1 MAFPPAGDAA
11 LQALAHVATMA
22 TAQSQVPIVLVPQHD
37 AAFGWEAGAI
47 HPMQALETQYQ
58 SIVRDAERLGN
69 DPIEKRAFESA
80 ALAGFYF
87 FQAGPP
93 RLLGAERD
101 RPYRGQRFPLPTD
114 ALRHARAELNAAK
127 DMYNAGIPAPLLT
140 TRVADARAAAWRVC
154 EPFLPPANPEQVNA
168 PSINQASAL
177 IQAAGAA
184 PAVLTNIGNALTLLE
199 RAVAGDASVQMFY
212 VIEPFYLSRLL
223 VAYRVRSNTPVTE
236 DEVVRASSALT
247 GILNA
252 QAWLSAWL
260 ERAMIDL
267 EFAISEV
274 DPNQHTRFFLKGGRA
289 LAYLFGQPQNARN
302 DWDTQILIDPNLA
315 PGDWYA
321 LYRDVSNQVLLTLVR
336 MKDEFY
342 SILSANAAAL
352 QALPVPPPAPPDPF
366 ADDAPE
372 PPWDNIDE
380 APDVPPSYEN
390 AFTRACKAELIDIG
404 MPRRDTIELREQWA
418 QLHNNIIRPT
428 LGMPIPGYAYYV
440 DEYVTMIREFFADE
454 SRSPGKARKRIE
466 RLAELLDRDEAAVVI
481 VHAMQSI
488 PLTIWN
494 VVAPVLTAFVAQQLP
509 PAQEALRYALIVLL
523 DEFAIAYE
531 MRSDPGLAQ
540 EFAAFFA
547 GWMPNQEVVADYPPN
562 FRFTLPVNAA
572 PMADAIGF
580 GQWMSDRLQANF
592 AGRAALI
599 AAHRDAVEAL
609 IRTVYDDSV
618 FNQQSEYDVQLAI
631 GGSLGARLH
640 AEYQNAA
647 NAQLEQVATVSIG
660 LYFEGAHIDA
670 ATAMELVAPL
680 VRNYIA
686 AQPAPALF
694 YLDETMAGTLR
705 IFWAD
710 PQRIEPFGAYHPLA
724 IEIVAKRVRER
735 PLLSFIWGLP
745 VLGLRDLIVEYQTR
759 AAHIVEY
766 SRRKELRNTAAAL
779 TEMLMTARA

>member
-22 TAQSQVPIVLVPQHD
+22 TAQAQVPIVLVPQHD
-37 AAFGWEAGAI
+37 AAFGWGAAAV

-69 DPIEKRAFESA
+69 NPIERRAFEST

-87 FQAGPP
+87 FEAGPP
-93 RLLGAERD
+93 RLLGVERD
-101 RPYRGQRFPLPTD
+101 RPYRDQRYPLPTD
-114 ALRHARAELNAAK
+114 ALRHAMAELRAAK
-127 DMYNAGIPAPLLT
+127 DMYNAGLPAALLA
-140 TRVADARAAAWRVC
+140 TRIADARAAAWRVC
-154 EPFLPPANPEQVNA
+154 QLFLPPANPEAVNA

-177 IQAAGAA
+177 INAAGTA
-184 PAVLTNIGNALTLLE
+184 PAVLTNLGNAMTLLE
-199 RAVAGDASVQMFY
+199 KAVAGDASVQMFY

-236 DEVVRASSALT
+236 DDVVAASSALT
-247 GILNA
+247 GILNS
-252 QAWLSAWL
+252 QAWLTAWL
-260 ERAMIDL
+260 EHAMHDL
-267 EFAISEV
+267 EFAISQV
-274 DPNQHTRFFLKGGRA
+274 DPNHHTRFFLKGGRA
-289 LAYLFGQPQNARN
+289 LAYLFGQPQTGRN
-302 DWDTQILIDPNLA
+302 DWDTQVLIDPNLP

-321 LYRDVSNQVLLTLVR
+321 LYRDVSNMILLTLVR

-342 SILSANAAAL
+342 SVLSADAAAL

-372 PPWDNIDE
+372 PPWDNVDE

-418 QLHNNIIRPT
+418 QLHNDIIRPT

-440 DEYVTMIREFFADE
+440 DEYIMMIREFFAGQ
-454 SRSPGKARKRIE
+454 SPAPTKARKRIE

-494 VVAPVLTAFVAQQLP
+494 VVAPALTLFVAQQVP
-509 PAQEALRYALIVLL
+509 PAQEPLRYALIVLL
-523 DEFAIAYE
+523 DQFAIAYE
-531 MRSDPGLAQ
+531 MHNDPGLAQ

-547 GWMPNQEVVADYPPN
+547 EWMPNEEVLADYPPN
-562 FRFTLPVNAA
+562 FRFTLTVNAE

-580 GQWMSDRLQANF
+580 GQWMSDRLQVNF

-599 AAHRDAVEAL
+599 AAHRDAIEAL
-609 IRTVYDDSV
+609 IRTVYDASV
-618 FNQQSEYDVQLAI
+618 FNQQSEYDVQFAI

-640 AEYQNAA
+640 AEYQNVA
-647 NAQLEQVATVSIG
+647 NAQLEQVAAVSIG

-670 ATAMELVAPL
+670 PTAIELVAQL
-680 VRNYIA
+680 VRDYIA
-686 AQPAPALF
+686 AQPVPLF
-694 YLDETMAGTLR
+694 YLDETVPGTLR
-705 IFWAD
+705 IFWAE
-710 PQRIEPFGAYHPLA
+710 PQTIEPFGPYHPLA
-724 IEIVAKRVRER
+724 IEIVSKRVRER
-735 PLLSFIWGLP
+735 PQ
-745 VLGLRDLIVEYQTR
+745 LIKDTKK
-759 AAHIVEY
+759 A
-766 SRRKELRNTAAAL
+766 S
-779 TEMLMTARA
+779 

>member
-22 TAQSQVPIVLVPQHD
+22 TAQAQVPIVLVPQHD

-69 DPIEKRAFESA
+69 DPVEKRAFEST
-80 ALAGFYF
+80 ALSGFYF
-87 FQAGPP
+87 FEAGPP
-93 RLLGAERD
+93 RLLGVERD

-114 ALRHARAELNAAK
+114 ALRHAAAELRAAK
-127 DMYNAGIPAPLLT
+127 DMYNAGVPAA
-140 TRVADARAAAWRVC
+140 TRIADARAAAWRVC
-154 EPFLPPANPEQVNA
+154 QLFLPPANPEPVNA

-177 IQAAGAA
+177 IQAVGPA
-184 PAVLTNIGNALTLLE
+184 PVVMKNIDNALTLLDH
-199 RAVAGDASVQMFY
+199 AVAGDASVQMFY

-236 DEVVRASSALT
+236 EEVTTASAALT

-252 QAWLSAWL
+252 QAWLTAWL
-260 ERAMIDL
+260 EHAMIDL
-267 EFAISEV
+267 ELAIAEV

-302 DWDTQILIDPNLA
+302 DWDTQILIDPNLP

-366 ADDAPE
+366 ADGPE
-372 PPWDNIDE
+372 PAWDNIDQ
-380 APDVPPSYEN
+380 APDIPPSYEN

-418 QLHNNIIRPT
+418 QLHNDIIRPT

-440 DEYVTMIREFFADE
+440 DEYIMMIREFFAGE
-454 SRSPGKARKRIE
+454 SRAPSKARKRIE
-466 RLAELLDRDEAAVVI
+466 RLAELLDRDEVAVVI

-494 VVAPVLTAFVAQQLP
+494 VVAPVLTAFVATQPP

-523 DEFAIAYE
+523 DQFAIAYE
-531 MRSDPGLAQ
+531 MRNDPGLAQ

-547 GWMPNQEVVADYPPN
+547 EWLPNEEVLADYPPN
-562 FRFTLPVNAA
+562 FRFTLPVNAES
-572 PMADAIGF
+572 MADAIGF
-580 GQWMSDRLQANF
+580 GQWMSDRLQVNF

-599 AAHRDAVEAL
+599 AAHRADIEAL
-609 IRTVYDDSV
+609 IRTIYDASV
-618 FNQQSEYDVQLAI
+618 FNQQSEYDVQFAI
-631 GGSLGARLH
+631 GGSLAAKLH
-640 AEYQNAA
+640 GEYQNAP
-647 NAQLEQVATVSIG
+647 NAQLEQVSTVTIG
-660 LYFEGAHIDA
+660 IYFEGAHINA
-670 ATAMELVAPL
+670 PTAIELVAQL
-680 VRNYIA
+680 VRDYIA
-686 AQPAPALF
+686 QQPAPLF
-694 YLDETMAGTLR
+694 YLDETVPGTLR

-710 PQRIEPFGAYHPLA
+710 PQTIEPFGPYHPLA
-724 IEIVAKRVRER
+724 IEIIAKRVRER

-766 SRRKELRNTAAAL
+766 TRRRELRATAAAL
-779 TEMLMTARA
+779 TEMLMTARV

>member
-1 MAFPPAGDAA
+1 MAFPPANDAA

-22 TAQSQVPIVLVPQHD
+22 TAQAQVPIVLVPQHD
-37 AAFGWEAGAI
+37 AAFGWEAAAV

-58 SIVRDAERLGN
+58 SIVRNAERLGN
-69 DPIEKRAFESA
+69 DPVERRLFEST
-80 ALAGFYF
+80 ALAEFYF
-87 FQAGPP
+87 FDAGAP
-93 RLLGAERD
+93 RLLGVERD

-114 ALRHARAELNAAK
+114 ALRHARAELRAAK
-127 DMYNAGIPAPLLT
+127 DMYNAGVPAPLLA
-140 TRVADARAAAWRVC
+140 TRIADARAAAWRVC
-154 EPFLPPANPEQVNA
+154 QLFLPPANPEPVNA
-168 PSINQASAL
+168 PSINQASQL
-177 IQAAGAA
+177 IQAAGPA
-184 PAVLTNIGNALTLLE
+184 PVVITNLGNALTLLDH
-199 RAVAGDASVQMFY
+199 AVAGDASVQMFY

-223 VAYRVRSNTPVTE
+223 VAYRVRSSTPVTE
-236 DEVVRASSALT
+236 EEVTTASAALT

-252 QAWLSAWL
+252 QAWLAAWL
-260 ERAMIDL
+260 EHAMIDL
-267 EFAISEV
+267 ELAIAEV

-302 DWDTQILIDPNLA
+302 DWDTQILIDPNLP

-321 LYRDVSNQVLLTLVR
+321 LYRDVSNQILLTLVR

-366 ADDAPE
+366 ADGPE
-372 PPWDNIDE
+372 PDWDNIDQ
-380 APDVPPSYEN
+380 APDIPPSYEN

-418 QLHNNIIRPT
+418 QLHNDIIRPT

-440 DEYVTMIREFFADE
+440 DEYITMIREFFAGE
-454 SRSPGKARKRIE
+454 SRAPSKARKRIE

-488 PLTIWN
+488 PLTIWT
-494 VVAPVLTAFVAQQLP
+494 VVAPVLTAFVATQPP

-523 DEFAIAYE
+523 DQFAIAYE
-531 MRSDPGLAQ
+531 MRNDPGLAQ

-547 GWMPNQEVVADYPPN
+547 EWLPNEEVLADYPPN
-562 FRFTLPVNAA
+562 FRFTLPVNAES
-572 PMADAIGF
+572 MADAIGF
-580 GQWMSDRLQANF
+580 GQWVSDRLQVNF

-599 AAHRDAVEAL
+599 AAHRDDIEAL
-609 IRTVYDDSV
+609 IRAIYDASV
-618 FNQQSEYDVQLAI
+618 FNQQSEYDVQFAI
-631 GGSLGARLH
+631 GGSLAAKLH
-640 AEYQNAA
+640 GEYENAPNAA
-647 NAQLEQVATVSIG
+647 LEQVSTVTIG
-660 LYFEGAHIDA
+660 IYFEGAQINA
-670 ATAMELVAPL
+670 ATAIELVAQL
-680 VRNYIA
+680 VRDYIA
-686 AQPAPALF
+686 QQPAPLF
-694 YLDETMAGTLR
+694 YLDETVPGTLR

-710 PQRIEPFGAYHPLA
+710 PQTIEPFGPYHPLA

-766 SRRKELRNTAAAL
+766 TRRRELRATAAAL
-779 TEMLMTARA
+779 TEMLMTARS

>member
-22 TAQSQVPIVLVPQHD
+22 TAQAQVPIVLVPQHD

-69 DPIEKRAFESA
+69 NPIERRAFEST

-87 FQAGPP
+87 FEAGPP
-93 RLLGAERD
+93 RLLGVERD
-101 RPYRGQRFPLPTD
+101 RPYRDQRYPLPTD
-114 ALRHARAELNAAK
+114 ALRHAMAELRAAK
-127 DMYNAGIPAPLLT
+127 DMYNAGLPAALLA
-140 TRVADARAAAWRVC
+140 TRIADARAAVWRVC
-154 EPFLPPANPEQVNA
+154 QLFLPPANPEAVNA

-177 IQAAGAA
+177 INAAGTA
-184 PAVLTNIGNALTLLE
+184 PVVLTNLGNAMTLLE
-199 RAVAGDASVQMFY
+199 KAVAGDASVQMFY

-372 PPWDNIDE
+372 PPWDNVDE

-390 AFTRACKAELIDIG
+390 AFTRACKAELIDVG

-440 DEYVTMIREFFADE
+440 DEYITMIREFFAGE
-454 SRSPGKARKRIE
+454 SRAPSKARKRIE

-547 GWMPNQEVVADYPPN
+547 EWMPNEEVLADYPPN

-580 GQWMSDRLQANF
+580 GQWMSDRLLVNF

-599 AAHRDAVEAL
+599 AAHRDAIEAL
-609 IRTVYDDSV
+609 IRTVYDASV
-618 FNQQSEYDVQLAI
+618 FNQQSEYDVQFAI

-640 AEYQNAA
+640 AEYQNVA

-670 ATAMELVAPL
+670 QTAIELVAQL
-680 VRNYIA
+680 VRDYIA
-686 AQPAPALF
+686 AQPVPLF
-694 YLDETMAGTLR
+694 YLDETVPGTLR

-710 PQRIEPFGAYHPLA
+710 PQTIEPFGPYHPLA

-735 PLLSFIWGLP
+735 PQLSFIWGLP

-766 SRRKELRNTAAAL
+766 TRRKELRLTAAAL
-779 TEMLMTARA
+779 TEMLMTARV

>member
-87 FQAGPP
+87 FQAGSP
-93 RLLGAERD
+93 RLLGVERD
-101 RPYRGQRFPLPTD
+101 RPYRGQRFPLPSD

-127 DMYNAGIPAPLLT
+127 DMYNAGIPAPLLA

-154 EPFLPPANPEQVNA
+154 ELFLPPANPEQVNA

-177 IQAAGAA
+177 IQAAGTA

-236 DEVVRASSALT
+236 DEVVLASSALT

-372 PPWDNIDE
+372 PPWDNVDE

-390 AFTRACKAELIDIG
+390 AFTRACKAELIDVG

-440 DEYVTMIREFFADE
+440 DEYVTMIREFFARE
-454 SRSPGKARKRIE
+454 SRATSKARKRIE

-523 DEFAIAYE
+523 DEFAVAYE

-547 GWMPNQEVVADYPPN
+547 EWMPNEEVLADYPPN

-640 AEYQNAA
+640 AEYQDAV

-660 LYFEGAHIDA
+660 LYFEGAHINA
-670 ATAMELVAPL
+670 ATAVELVAPL

-686 AQPAPALF
+686 AQPAPLF
-694 YLDETMAGTLR
+694 YLDETVPGTLR

-710 PQRIEPFGAYHPLA
+710 PQTIEPFGPYHPLA
-724 IEIVAKRVRER
+724 IELVAKRVRER

-745 VLGLRDLIVEYQTR
+745 VLGLRDLIVEYQSR

-766 SRRKELRNTAAAL
+766 ARRRELRHTAAAL

>member
-1 MAFPPAGDAA
+1 MPFPPAGDAA

-22 TAQSQVPIVLVPQHD
+22 TAQTQVPIVLVPQHD

-47 HPMQALETQYQ
+47 HPMQALETHYQ

-69 DPIEKRAFESA
+69 DPIEKRVFESA

-87 FQAGPP
+87 FEAGSP
-93 RLLGAERD
+93 RLLGVERD
-101 RPYRGQRFPLPTD
+101 RPYRGQRFPLPAD
-114 ALRHARAELNAAK
+114 ALRHATAELRAAK
-127 DMYNAGIPAPLLT
+127 DMYNAGLPAALLA

-154 EPFLPPANPEQVNA
+154 QLFLPPANPEAVNA

-177 IQAAGAA
+177 INAAGTA
-184 PAVLTNIGNALTLLE
+184 PVVLTNLGNAMTLLD

-223 VAYRVRSNTPVTE
+223 VAYRVRSNTPVPE
-236 DEVVRASSALT
+236 DDVAAASGALT

-252 QAWLSAWL
+252 QPWLVAWL
-260 ERAMIDL
+260 EHAIIDL
-267 EFAISEV
+267 ELAIAEV
-274 DPNQHTRFFLKGGRA
+274 DPNNHTRFFLKGGRA
-289 LAYLFGQPQNARN
+289 LAYLFGQPLTGRN
-302 DWDTQILIDPNLA
+302 DWDTQILIDPDLPPA
-315 PGDWYA
+315 DWYA
-321 LYRDVSNQVLLTLVR
+321 LYRDVSNQVLITLVR

-342 SILSANAAAL
+342 SVLSANAAAL

-380 APDVPPSYEN
+380 APDVPPSYQN

-404 MPRRDTIELREQWA
+404 MPRRDTIELREQWT

-428 LGMPIPGYAYYV
+428 SGMPIPGYAYYV
-440 DEYVTMIREFFADE
+440 DEYITMIREFFAGQ
-454 SRSPGKARKRIE
+454 SPAPGKARKRIE
-466 RLAELLDRDEAAVVI
+466 RLAELLDCDQAAVVI

-488 PLTIWN
+488 PLSIWT
-494 VVAPVLTAFVAQQLP
+494 VVAPVLTAFVAQQVP
-509 PAQEALRYALIVLL
+509 PAREPLRYALIVLL
-523 DEFAIAYE
+523 DQLATAYE
-531 MRSDPGLAQ
+531 MRNDPGLAQ

-547 GWMPNQEVVADYPPN
+547 EWMPNEEVLADYPPN
-562 FRFTLPVNAA
+562 FRFTLTTNAEA
-572 PMADAIGF
+572 MADAIGF
-580 GQWMSDRLQANF
+580 GQWMSDRLHANF
-592 AGRAALI
+592 TGRAALI
-599 AAHRDAVEAL
+599 AAHRDAIEAL
-609 IRTVYDDSV
+609 IRTVYDASV

-647 NAQLEQVATVSIG
+647 NAQLEQVATVSLG
-660 LYFEGAHIDA
+660 LYFEGAHVNA

-686 AQPAPALF
+686 AQPVPLL
-694 YLDETMAGTLR
+694 YLDETVPGTLR

-710 PQRIEPFGAYHPLA
+710 PQTIEPFGPYHPLA
-724 IEIVAKRVRER
+724 IEIVARRVRER

-766 SRRKELRNTAAAL
+766 SRRRELRLTAAAL